1 LASKLEAELAGRG
14 SMLYRMTWR
23 RWDTPS
29 GRRLCRLVASARPT
43 SGSGCFSWPTPLV
56 SDWRSGQ
63 AKRALSPRS
72 NLNDS
77 AQLAGWPSPVVADSD
92 RTSETYT
99 RGNQTLLGTAKLAG
113 WPTPR
118 ATEADKAVRTA
129 EGAERE
135 MRRQQN
141 GQDLGN
147 VATLAGWPSPLVNDA
162 TGSKYSTSRGD
173 VILKLPGVADLAAWS
188 TPRAADS
195 DKGALEP
202 SDRPGKVGHDL
213 PTLAAWATPE
223 ARDWRSG
230 RTSEAT
236 MHRKTGRPLNE
247 QAVMLTTPGSTPSG
261 SHAETGRPGQLNPAH
276 SLWLMG
282 LPVEWLWCAPRNRP
296 EPRYKRKRTGT
307 TAPAPSGASATPSS
321 RKSRRRS

>member
-1 LASKLEAELAGRG
+1 
-14 SMLYRMTWR
+14 MLYRMTWK

-43 SGSGCFSWPTPLV
+43 SGSGCFSWPTPQT
-56 SDWRSGQ
+56 SDASGGGQ
-63 AKRALSPRS
+63 AKRALGPRS

-77 AQLAGWPSPVVADSD
+77 AM
-92 RTSETYT
+92 
-99 RGNQTLLGTAKLAG
+99 LAG

-118 ATEADKAVRTA
+118 SE
-129 EGAERE
+129 E
-135 MRRQQN
+135 RQQQN
-141 GQDLGN
+141 SRDAGMALSRA
-147 VATLAGWPSPLVNDA
+147 VTLTGWPTPRVGNGG
-162 TGSKYSTSRGD
+162 TGSPKR
-173 VILKLPGVADLAAWS
+173 ADNRKARLEDTVFLAAWS

-236 MHRKTGRPLNE
+236 MNRKTGRPLNE
-247 QAVMLTTPGSTPSG
+247 QAVMLTTHGVTPSG
-261 SHAETGRPGQLNPAH
+261 SPAETGRRGQLNPAH
-276 SLWLMG
+276 SRWLMG

-307 TAPAPSGASATPSS
+307 TGPAPSGGSATRSS